1 MGDSKVYGSMI
12 ISILS
17 SSKNKHSALQAVHE
31 NFNFLGTLG
40 LEIGNLYEMIQET
53 NGTKVANEVIHLVD
67 QFVKNTYP
75 YLAGITLKE
84 TRRKHY
90 HSS

>member
-1 MGDSKVYGSMI
+1 MRDSKIYGSMI

-17 SSKNKHSALQAVHE
+17 SSKNKYSALQAVHE

-40 LEIGNLYEMIQET
+40 MEFDGFYNNAAT
-53 NGTKVANEVIHLVD
+53 NEVKSAQKVIQLVEE
-67 QFVKNTYP
+67 FVNNTYP
-75 YLAGITLKE
+75 YLAGISLKE